1 MKQTVVAIIY
11 DFDKTLC
18 TKDMQEYTFIPSL
31 GMSPAEFWEWADH
44 LADKD
49 GMDRILASMYAMLK
63 KSQQLGHGIRRKELV
78 EIGKDVE
85 FFPGVEKWFERMD
98 DFARHEN
105 IAIEHYVVSS
115 GMKEI
120 IEGTS
125 IKKRFKR
132 IFASEF
138 YYGEDGFAVW
148 PRMAVNYSAKTQFL
162 FRINKGILNIS
173 DDDSLNE
180 LTPENERPVPFR
192 NIIYIGDGMT
202 DVPCMKVV
210 KANGG
215 VSVAV
220 YTQIER
226 AQRLILDDRVN
237 FIANADYSEGSRL
250 DKIIKDSIRMIAA
263 GDRLAQYSYSQKCE
277 AERAYNAK
285 RD

>member
-31 GMSPAEFWEWADH
+31 GMSSAEFWEWADH
-44 LADKD
+44 LASKD

-63 KSQQLGHGIRRKELV
+63 KSQELGHGIRRRELV

-98 DFARHEN
+98 DFARNEN

-138 YYGEDGFAVW
+138 YYGEDGCAVW

-215 VSVAV
+215 ISVAV

-263 GDRLAQYSYSQKCE
+263 GDRLAQYSYSQKSE
-277 AERAYNAK
+277 AERVYNAK
-285 RD
+285 KD